1 MDLVPIFGKLWL
13 GPYSGVSL
21 LERCLRLPVC
31 VTPVGI
37 SLDCPRCKHPGVWHQ
52 MPKGTHPGDRLEFS
66 SSAATP
72 AYLTH
77 EQPESPFLKGIL
89 PPV

>member
-37 SLDCPRCKHPGVWHQ
+37 SLDCPDVNIQVFGIRCRKEHTQVTGWIFHPVQ
-52 MPKGTHPGDRLEFS
+52 RPQ
-66 SSAATP
+66 
-72 AYLTH
+72 LT
-77 EQPESPFLKGIL
+77 
-89 PPV
+89 